1 MKNITYL
8 LLIIPIL
15 LGSCEK
21 VIDIKYKDNEVKY
34 VIEGSLTNEPG
45 GCTILLSKTRN
56 FKDTSPFNG
65 LSGGIVKIENNG
77 TVYTIPESSPG
88 VYKLPTLTG
97 IPGQTYRLNV
107 MVEGETFT
115 ASSTM
120 PQLVPFDDFYMKAKD
135 FDSLKVTTYVKYK
148 DPANQTNFYWFEL
161 FVNGRRQ
168 RNFSLMN
175 DQFTPGQEVTTPV
188 IFENKTDD
196 LSRNFK
202 KGDKL
207 ALEMHSIDASVYLYL
222 FSLSGAE
229 GSDNGAAPAN
239 PQSNLT
245 GGALGFFSAQTTEK
259 RTLVIP

>member
-8 LLIIPIL
+8 LLLIPL
-15 LGSCEK
+15 LFGSCEK
-21 VIDIKYKDNEVKY
+21 VIDLKYKDNEVKY
-34 VIEGSLTNEPG
+34 VIEGTLTNEPG
-45 GCTILLSKTRN
+45 SCTVLLSKTRN
-56 FKDTSPFNG
+56 FKDSNPFSG
-65 LSGGIVKIENNG
+65 LSGGVVKIENNG
-77 TVYTIPESSPG
+77 SVYALPETSPG
-88 VYKLPTLTG
+88 VYKLPTLVG
-97 IPGQTYRLNV
+97 VPGQTYHLTV
-107 MVEGETFT
+107 AVEGEIFS

-120 PQLVPFDDFYMKAKD
+120 PQPVPFEDFYMKPKD
-135 FDSLKVTTYVKYK
+135 FDTLRTITYVKYK

-161 FVNGRRQ
+161 FVNGKRQ

-175 DQFTPGQEVTTPV
+175 DQFTPGQEVNTPI

-207 ALEMHSIDASVYLYL
+207 GLEMHSIDASVYLYL

-239 PQSNLT
+239 PLSNLT